1 MSPTQLERPYARAV
15 HVFHRILLRPS
26 PWADG
31 RVTPTAGAFVYS
43 SEPMRTPRFPATV
56 GERFIRWLVV
66 FSVCGDMGSVE
77 LRRNRGA

>member
-1 MSPTQLERPYARAV
+1 MSPTQLERPYVRAV

-31 RVTPTAGAFVYS
+31 RATLTAGAFVYS
-43 SEPMRTPRFPATV
+43 SEPMRTPLPATV
-56 GERFIRWLVV
+56 GECFIRWLVV

-77 LRRNRGA
+77 LRRNRGT